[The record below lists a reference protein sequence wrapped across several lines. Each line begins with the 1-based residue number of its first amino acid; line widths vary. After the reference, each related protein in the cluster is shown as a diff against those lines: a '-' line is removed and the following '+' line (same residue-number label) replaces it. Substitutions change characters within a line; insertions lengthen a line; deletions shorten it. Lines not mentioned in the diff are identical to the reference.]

1 MSRIFKDQRLS
12 VLWLVLRL
20 WLGYQWLHAGFEK
33 MIDPKGAWIGAAA
46 GASLKGFF
54 GNALKNS
61 TGAHPSVLGWY
72 AGFLKNVATP
82 AIPFFTYL
90 IPFGEF
96 LVGLALITGTITVTA
111 AFFGAFMNLNFMLAG
126 SAGVNPEYFTVAI
139 LLMAAGVNAGRY
151 GVDGFL
157 ANRKAKGTGKSATSA
172 A

>member
-20 WLGYQWLHAGFEK
+20 WIGYEWLHAGFEK
-33 MIDPKGAWIGAAA
+33 LTDPNGVWVGANA
-46 GASLKGFF
+46 GKALGGFF
-54 GNALKNS
+54 ANAIKNS
-61 TGAHPSVLGWY
+61 SGAHPSVLGWY

-82 AIPFFTYL
+82 AIPLFTYL
-90 IPFGEF
+90 VPIGEF
-96 LVGLALITGTITVTA
+96 VVGLSLITGTLTLVG

-139 LLMAAGVNAGRY
+139 LLLAAGANAGRY
-151 GVDGFL
+151 GVDGLL
-157 ANRKAKGTGKSATSA
+157 ASRKAAKGATSTSA